1 MHATDIDND
10 LLTFSITVGPTR
22 GSISITGAAFTYIP
36 TGIFSGQ
43 DSFEFIVSD
52 GRGGTD
58 RATITIDVSCNHC
71 ELPLNG
77 DWERI
82 QGNTSNNQEISRQ
95 AYEESREA
103 NFRYFE
109 DVRVKEIVTRWVKFD
124 TFSSPVNANL
134 DYTQTY
140 VVESA
145 RTRGWNVSVGAT
157 RDPISMMIGYEHSWT
172 TGTSNGVEVKATQSA
187 IPCHEFKVD
196 FFQKTV
202 YDQERTVRRPKP
214 GYSLDAATY
223 LFTPKDADGNP
234 ILAQSESRVGLVKAG
249 DAVSFNVYKRRAE

>member
-1 MHATDIDND
+1 MYSTDLDND

-22 GSISITGAAFTYIP
+22 GSISLTGAAFTYTP

-52 GRGGTD
+52 GQATD
-58 RATITIDVSCNHC
+58 RATVTIDVSCNHC

-82 QGNTSNNQEISRQ
+82 QGNLSNNEEISRQ
-95 AYEESREA
+95 AYEERRVA
-103 NFRYFE
+103 DFRYFG
-109 DVRVKEIVTRWVKFD
+109 DVLVKEIVTRWVKFD
-124 TFSSPVNANL
+124 SWVSPVNADL
-134 DYTQTY
+134 SFTKTFAD
-140 VVESA
+140 ESSS
-145 RTRGWNVSVGAT
+145 THEWNGALGGE
-157 RDPISMMIGYEHSWT
+157 RCPFSIQIGYGRSWT
-172 TGTSNGVEVKATQSA
+172 SGTSNGTEVTAGESA

-202 YDQERTVRRPKP
+202 YDQERIIRRPKP
-214 GYSLDAATY
+214 GFSLDAATY

-234 ILAQSESRVGLVKAG
+234 ILSQSESYVELVS
-249 DAVSFNVYKRRAE
+249 DSRAVLFNVY

>member
-1 MHATDIDND
+1 MYATDIDND
-10 LLTFSITVGPTR
+10 VLTFSITIGPTR
-22 GSISITGAAFTYIP
+22 GSISLTGAAFTYIP
-36 TGIFSGQ
+36 TDIFSGQ

-52 GRGGTD
+52 GPATD

-82 QGNTSNNQEISRQ
+82 QGNFSNNQEISRQ
-95 AYEESREA
+95 AYEENRVA
-103 NFRYFE
+103 DHRYFE
-109 DVRVKEIVTRWVKFD
+109 DVSVKEIVTRWIKFD
-124 TFSSPVNANL
+124 TFPSPVNANL

-145 RTRGWNVSVGAT
+145 GTRGWDVSVGAT
-157 RDPISMMIGYEHSWT
+157 REPISMMIGYGHSWT
-172 TGTSNGVEVKATQSA
+172 TGASNGVEVKATAAA

-196 FFQKTV
+196 FFQLTV
-202 YDQERTVRRPKP
+202 YTQERTVRRPKP
-214 GYSLDAATY
+214 GYSLDTAMF

-249 DAVSFNVYKRRAE
+249 DAVTYNVYKRRAE

>member
-22 GSISITGAAFTYIP
+22 GSISLTGAAFTYIP

-52 GRGGTD
+52 GHATD

-82 QGNTSNNQEISRQ
+82 QGDTSNNEEFSRQ
-95 AYEESREA
+95 TYEETRVA
-103 NFRYFE
+103 DFRYFE
-109 DVRVKEIVTRWVKFD
+109 DVLVKEIVTRWVKFD

-134 DYTQTY
+134 DFTRTY

-145 RTRGWNVSVGAT
+145 RTRGWDVSLGGTRAPISLMIGYAHSWTNGTSVGA
-157 RDPISMMIGYEHSWT
+157 
-172 TGTSNGVEVKATQSA
+172 EVKATQSA

-196 FFQKTV
+196 FFQQTV
-202 YDQERTVRRPKP
+202 YDQERIVRRPKP
-214 GYSLDAATY
+214 GFSLDAATH

-234 ILAQSESRVGLVKAG
+234 ILSQSESKVGLVEAS
-249 DAVSFNVYKRRAE
+249 DAVLFNVYKRRAE